1 MHSRSFAAACAAAL
15 LLLNA
20 TPASAAYP
28 ERMLTMIVPT
38 AAGGGN
44 DVLARIVGQKMGELL
59 GQTVVVVNKPGA
71 QGAIAS
77 EYVARQA
84 PDGYT

>member
-28 ERMLTMIVPT
+28 ERMLTM
-38 AAGGGN
+38 GLHGC
-44 DVLARIVGQKMGELL
+44 RR
-59 GQTVVVVNKPGA
+59 
-71 QGAIAS
+71 
-77 EYVARQA
+77 RQ
-84 PDGYT
+84 

>member
-1 MHSRSFAAACAAAL
+1 MHSRSFAGLRRGL

-28 ERMLTMIVPT
+28 ERMLTMVVRRRRRH
-38 AAGGGN
+38 

-59 GQTVVVVNKPGA
+59 GQTVVW
-71 QGAIAS
+71 
-77 EYVARQA
+77 
-84 PDGYT
+84 

>member
-28 ERMLTMIVPT
+28 ERMLTMSCPRPP
-38 AAGGGN
+38 AAMTCWPAS
-44 DVLARIVGQKMGELL
+44 LARRWANCL
-59 GQTVVVVNKPGA
+59 
-71 QGAIAS
+71 
-77 EYVARQA
+77 AR
-84 PDGYT
+84 PSWW

>member
-28 ERMLTMIVPT
+28 ERMLTMSR
-38 AAGGGN
+38 AHG
-44 DVLARIVGQKMGELL
+44 RRR
-59 GQTVVVVNKPGA
+59 
-71 QGAIAS
+71 
-77 EYVARQA
+77 RQ
-84 PDGYT
+84 